1 MTYLLREL
9 PISAK
14 EYAFGR
20 SKIFIRSVSVLDQ
33 VSCDW
38 SEPGHVTTVLT
49 SDWSSWRSG
58 GGTAWRSSSPSS
70 RRSTAAGGRG
80 RAGARWAVIGR
91 TRCHVTLLTP
101 LIGPAAGVPD
111 RDLHLLEAV
120 EGQVPHHRAQA
131 APQAGVGR
139 RHPAEALPVQLQPDI
154 FQFLVKY
161 FCTDSET
168 TARRWQLA
176 RWLTALA
183 HSLPSE
189 SPLCRDWPRAP
200 PGTNMKETSFLL
212 RKLYHKWR
220 VGQQQQQ
227 QYNNN
232 NATIVQSI
240 FKSFCFSA
248 KDFERGLTKQPGI
261 E

>member
-1 MTYLLREL
+1 MEEL
-9 PISAK
+9 VTIIQKIYRGWRARQSW
-14 EYAFGR
+14 
-20 SKIFIRSVSVLDQ
+20 SKVG
-33 VSCDW
+33 CDW
-38 SEPGHVTTVLT
+38 S
-49 SDWSSWRSG
+49 D
-58 GGTAWRSSSPSS
+58 
-70 RRSTAAGGRG
+70 AG
-80 RAGARWAVIGR
+80 
-91 TRCHVTLLTP
+91 HVTLLTP

-232 NATIVQSI
+232 YANIVQSI

>member
-1 MTYLLREL
+1 M
-9 PISAK
+9 I
-14 EYAFGR
+14 
-20 SKIFIRSVSVLDQ
+20 D
-33 VSCDW
+33 
-38 SEPGHVTTVLT
+38 
-49 SDWSSWRSG
+49 
-58 GGTAWRSSSPSS
+58 
-70 RRSTAAGGRG
+70 
-80 RAGARWAVIGR
+80 R

-139 RHPAEALPVQLQPDI
+139 RHPAEALPVQLQLDI

-168 TARRWQLA
+168 IVRRWQLA

-227 QYNNN
+227 QQQHPNNI
-232 NATIVQSI
+232 ATSHILLSS
-240 FKSFCFSA
+240 SFSV